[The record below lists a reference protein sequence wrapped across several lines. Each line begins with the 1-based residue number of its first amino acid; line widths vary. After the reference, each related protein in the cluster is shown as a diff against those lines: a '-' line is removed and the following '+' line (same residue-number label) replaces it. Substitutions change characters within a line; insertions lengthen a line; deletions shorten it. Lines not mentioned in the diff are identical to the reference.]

1 MFCLLFACTLTL
13 HSDKTDWENEY
24 FDDGMRHEM
33 NDLFGSPDPNSMVD
47 TDLDATDERRTAI
60 DDRESSSVSSQ
71 SPENRT
77 GHKLARYAANWD
89 ENASPRL
96 TQRTPSCSSELDLGD
111 VEADPTADA
120 RDGNGLASRPTGASS
135 QGNKSKPRK
144 KDQNTLRK
152 AAAFLNMMR
161 SGSNNN
167 TSTTEDAVDDDR
179 DVATALGNEGEGQ
192 FSLGMDG
199 MRSDTF
205 STMEECDPVSGFEA
219 EEYSDYGD
227 VLDMLHGA
235 DSRESST
242 DIADYD
248 LFQRPHTGGSMSP
261 QPSLTDSNTYSTAFG
276 CDRLDALY
284 DELSQTWLCQDC
296 FANPDTRKEI
306 NEGAY
311 ACVHKKRIPNPHF
324 TNAGD
329 DRGLDADSVPA
340 FGSDGEEYVY
350 TSVKNNYLD
359 FQAPKSSQGSD
370 WPSNP
375 RNQCHSNPS
384 AHSRLTLLPGAPQ
397 PPPGTQ
403 VEDFMSHGADFVG
416 MSDNEKSYSDPYD
429 HTVSAPDP
437 DSPYSNANPL
447 ASRLRKKHNQDLPGD
462 STLIQSP
469 DEYVQFA
476 PGPNGA
482 LQPVMPS
489 TATAATAAAAA
500 AATAEQQQ
508 QNTGAR
514 NPKRSVLPGRPLS
527 ALENDADSAPATHE
541 MSSTD
546 SNRYVH
552 IRTPTH
558 SITAAAASSTAQT
571 GTDGQH
577 DKQSRT
583 SDGNTSSSVQPSSIL
598 EAPLIWG
605 MDPKPTAVANNT
617 DANTNNNS
625 SSNNNRNSNTPT
637 KQTTTGNEDKNNT
650 SNEPLVW
657 NPPTS
662 KPTDLDAD
670 NTAVDQQQPQQ
681 QSFDRTQAAHYQK
694 DRQNNG
700 RPSVTSE
707 EAGLWHE
714 LGENGHITRDDGGLP
729 EANGETLQ
737 VLDEVLAD
745 LTEERW
751 QGGSAA
757 GKDILRDSKSK
768 RSILGKRK
776 GKGPKQPAQKD
787 LREWQADYDEG
798 GDDYILFPNTDAPT
812 VEDRS
817 KLQQFKRVISSRK
830 NGGGGGSHKVA
841 PVSHSAMAGSDS
853 DSSEYNA
860 MGPDGGLGRSDHAMF
875 TFNDTVND
883 VDLHGHMAEEADA
896 GSHFTNKR
904 IAHLRKSE
912 RKQVRRVKSFNDIS
926 SKPSIATAGSV
937 DSIVDDILVERYDV
951 FSEDRLRQPGSNA
964 DTENEEEGDYE
975 MFPADTLKRFMPNAQ
990 KAEIRK
996 SESATD
1002 VFGRGL
1008 LGKRASSEDNGFEY
1022 GMPNNGV
1029 LSFIPASSGDT
1040 ADAYDD
1046 TLTFPI
1052 AAGASL
1058 PGNARLAGYESAAN
1072 IAAPSAEKKARSD
1085 RFWTAGYDDV
1095 VAAQPKDKTGKKGQK
1110 EQRESIDMMDEDL
1123 EDDDDLHCII
1133 PTAAARSV
1141 FINAAQKT
1149 EPGITA
1155 AEAIE
1160 REDPYALTTNL
1171 EKTENTSLI
1180 KQAEHRIVSKMSLR
1194 KKKGKKADV

>member
-33 NDLFGSPDPNSMVD
+33 NDLFGSPDPNSMAD
-47 TDLDATDERRTAI
+47 TDLDATDECRTAI
-60 DDRESSSVSSQ
+60 DDGESSSVSSQ

-179 DVATALGNEGEGQ
+179 DVATALGNEGEGR

-199 MRSDTF
+199 MRSDTL
-205 STMEECDPVSGFEA
+205 STMEEYDPVTGFEA

-235 DSRESST
+235 DPRESST

-296 FANPDTRKEI
+296 FADPDTRKEI

-311 ACVHKKRIPNPHF
+311 ACVHKKRIPNPHY

-359 FQAPKSSQGSD
+359 FQAPKSSQGPD

-375 RNQCHSNPS
+375 RNQCRSNPS
-384 AHSRLTLLPGAPQ
+384 AHSRLALLPGARQ

-416 MSDNEKSYSDPYD
+416 MSDNEKPYSDPYD
-429 HTVSAPDP
+429 HTVSASDP

-447 ASRLRKKHNQDLPGD
+447 ASRLRKKRNQDLPGD

-489 TATAATAAAAA
+489 TATAAAAAAT

-527 ALENDADSAPATHE
+527 ALENDANSAPATHG

-625 SSNNNRNSNTPT
+625 SSNNNRNSNMPT

-670 NTAVDQQQPQQ
+670 NTAVDQQQPQR
-681 QSFDRTQAAHYQK
+681 QSFDRTQAAHYQN

-700 RPSVTSE
+700 RPSVTYE

-757 GKDILRDSKSK
+757 GKDISRDSKSK
-768 RSILGKRK
+768 RLILGKRK

-883 VDLHGHMAEEADA
+883 VDLHGNMAEEADA

-926 SKPSIATAGSV
+926 SKPSIATAASV

-964 DTENEEEGDYE
+964 DNENKEEGDYE
-975 MFPADTLKRFMPNAQ
+975 MFPADMLKRFMPNAQ

-996 SESATD
+996 SESAAD

-1008 LGKRASSEDNGFEY
+1008 LGRRASSEDNGFEY

-1029 LSFIPASSGDT
+1029 PSFVPASSGDA

-1141 FINAAQKT
+1141 FISAAQKT